1 MLYKNAFYWST
12 IRNTIVVF
20 GSLFSDIRME
30 KKDSSNKVVKD
41 IRVPISYAGKEKYI
55 RRFESDKM
63 QLQSLINELEL
74 PRMSFEIESI
84 SYDSDRKIN
93 RNSRLVSLTDNIS
106 YEMSPVPYNVELKL
120 HVYTKNQEDMLQIIE
135 QILPFFTPNYTV
147 TLNLIPEMGF
157 VQDVPFILNGVTPES
172 KYSESFEEYRYII
185 NTLSFTAKIHLYGP
199 KETTNI
205 IKIVDVDLGDLGNYK
220 VSVNPTSAGKND
232 VYTLVEE
239 ITENI

>member
-1 MLYKNAFYWST
+1 
-12 IRNTIVVF
+12 
-20 GSLFSDIRME
+20 ME
-30 KKDSSNKVVKD
+30 KKDESANVVKD

-63 QLQSLINELEL
+63 QMQATSNEIDL

-84 SYDSDRKIN
+84 SYDSERKIN
-93 RNSRLVSLTDNIS
+93 RNSRLVSLTDNIT

-120 HVYTKNQEDMLQIIE
+120 HVYTKNNEDMLQIIE

-147 TLNLIPEMGF
+147 TLNLIPELGF
-157 VQDVPFILNGVTPES
+157 VQDVPFILNNVVPEN

-199 KETTNI
+199 KESTNI

-220 VSVNPTSAGKND
+220 VSVNPLQAGKND
-232 VYTLVEE
+232 VYTLIEE
-239 ITENI
+239 ITESV